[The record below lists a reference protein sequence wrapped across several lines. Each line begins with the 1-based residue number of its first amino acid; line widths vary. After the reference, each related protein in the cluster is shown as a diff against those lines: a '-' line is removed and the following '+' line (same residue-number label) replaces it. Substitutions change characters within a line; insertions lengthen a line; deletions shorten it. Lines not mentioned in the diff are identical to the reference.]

1 MDPGNRDRTDSVYT
15 YKNRLIEEQ
24 PDVLNKIFVID
35 DKETLFH
42 IQQKSEEDQG
52 ARYVVIE
59 ERNMSMNRNLTK
71 ELLKQK
77 NMRYFG
83 RLSLNNR
90 AITLGNKNFNFF
102 NGHEWELDISRRTEG
117 GTDENNDDEDTEEAE
132 EDDDDDN
139 DNNKYALKVNQK
151 SYS

>member
-1 MDPGNRDRTDSVYT
+1 MSTFVSTRGRGVENLLKNGYIVCVRPRNNMGN
-15 YKNRLIEEQ
+15 N
-24 PDVLNKIFVID
+24 
-35 DKETLFH
+35 
-42 IQQKSEEDQG
+42 
-52 ARYVVIE
+52 
-59 ERNMSMNRNLTK
+59 K